1 MIYDINNFKSIN
13 DTYGHK
19 MGDKVLIEL
28 SALLQSSL
36 RENDYIYRVGG
47 EEFMIILPHTKLDTG
62 ILICEKI
69 KNLVEYQLNTIKELT
84 ITISIGVTEVKTNDT
99 EDSIFTRVDNY
110 LYESKNTG
118 RNTITSDL
126 SSS

>member
-1 MIYDINNFKSIN
+1 VIYDINNFKSIN